1 MRMNDDTEKRISDA
15 RARRRQSRECPLLIR
30 DDGMLFPN
38 VPLVAKKQNFRP
50 YRGDPKASLQERLNY
65 LSGYGQSR
73 RRQVNYDPSA
83 DDTPFEL
90 SKASAQEIV
99 DFALLEY
106 GIELDASKDLPEL
119 RAECYR
125 LSQLPDLPM
134 PIANEAASSPTS
146 VPRAPAQGMMAA
158 ADYAAGLGTDSEATK
173 TRSRG
178 TRRAGTAAV

>member
-1 MRMNDDTEKRISDA
+1 MRMNDETEA
-15 RARRRQSRECPLLIR
+15 RLSEARSRRRQNRECPLLIR

-73 RRQVNYDPSA
+73 RRVHYDPSVDEA
-83 DDTPFEL
+83 PFEL
-90 SKASAQEIV
+90 SKASAEDIIA
-99 DFALLEY
+99 FAFE
-106 GIELDASKDLPEL
+106 ELGATLDPALPLPEL

-125 LSQLPDLPM
+125 LSQLPDIQM
-134 PIANEAASSPTS
+134 PTANETASTSSGAA
-146 VPRAPAQGMMAA
+146 RASAQGMMAA
-158 ADYAAGLGTDSEATK
+158 ADYAASLGTDSDATK